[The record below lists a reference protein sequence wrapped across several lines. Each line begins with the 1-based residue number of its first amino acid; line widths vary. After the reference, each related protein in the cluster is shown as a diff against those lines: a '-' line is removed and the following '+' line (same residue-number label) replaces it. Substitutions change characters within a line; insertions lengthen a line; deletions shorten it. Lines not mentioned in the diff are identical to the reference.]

1 MRALAFAAALA
12 CVSACWAPAPPTAP
26 AAPPDAAARALLH
39 DVSVETGTLD
49 GAAFR
54 IDVPKN
60 WNRGLVVWFHGYAA
74 TPVPLPATEALAPQL
89 AELVARGYAVAQS
102 AYSQTGW
109 AIEQGAAD
117 GERLRQYFAQKHG
130 SPAETFATGM
140 SMGGTLVVLALE
152 EHADAYA
159 GGLSLCGA
167 IESSDALLQKDFL
180 LLTAFDFYFPGVL
193 GALVPVPAD
202 YVPTAASERKIA
214 AALKSKPDAAQS
226 LLRQWGVGNLQTL
239 GDVIAFNYYEL
250 GELQRRTHG
259 QPFDNA
265 DYIYTGTHDDRALN
279 DGVRRYRADAG
290 AAAYVA
296 RWYTPSGSLTKPLL
310 ALHDVGDP
318 LVPASGAYD
327 YARAVRRTGH
337 ADNFVQQYVGKDGHC
352 VFTPE
357 EVARAFD
364 ELVAWTHGGPRPP
377 SGALPAR

>member
-1 MRALAFAAALA
+1 MRAFAFAAVLLS
-12 CVSACWAPAPPTAP
+12 VSACSAPEPPSAPEAAAAQRAPAT
-26 AAPPDAAARALLH
+26 LH
-39 DVSVETGTLD
+39 DVATETGALD
-49 GAAFR
+49 GAGFR
-54 IDVPKN
+54 IDMPKN

-74 TPVPLPATEALAPQL
+74 TPVRLPAKDPLAPQL

-109 AIEQGAAD
+109 AVEQGAAD
-117 GERLRQYFAQKHG
+117 GERLRQYFAQKYG

-140 SMGGTLVVLALE
+140 SMGGTLVVLTLE

-167 IESSDALLQKDFL
+167 IESSDALLQNDFL
-180 LLTAFDFYFPGVL
+180 LLTAFEFYFPDVL
-193 GALVPVPAD
+193 GPLAPVPAD
-202 YVPTAASERKIA
+202 YVPSAAAERKVA
-214 AALKSKPDAAQS
+214 AALRAKPDAAQS
-226 LLRQWGVGNLQTL
+226 LLRLWGVGNLQTL

-259 QPFDNA
+259 QPFDNT
-265 DYIYTGTHDDRALN
+265 DFIYTGTHDDRALN

-296 RWYTPSGSLTKPLL
+296 RWYTPSGKLTRPLL

-327 YARAVRRTGH
+327 YARAARRTGH

-364 ELVAWTHGGPRPP
+364 ELVAWTRGGARPP
-377 SGALPAR
+377 SGALPK